1 MTDLDVAVLEAELT
15 RPGMTEGQRTEA
27 ARGLGLSSTRYAQR
41 LNRLL
46 DDPAAVEA
54 YPVLV
59 NRLRRVRAGRR
70 SRFAGR

>member
-1 MTDLDVAVLEAELT
+1 MTDLDVAVLEAELA
-15 RPGMTEGQRTEA
+15 RPSMTEGQRTTVA
-27 ARGLGLSSTRYAQR
+27 LGLGLSSTRYAQR

-59 NRLRRVRAGRR
+59 NRLRRVRAARR

>member
-1 MTDLDVAVLEAELT
+1 MTDLDVAVLEAELA
-15 RPGMTEGQRTEA
+15 RPGMTEGQRTTA
-27 ARGLGLSSTRYAQR
+27 ALQLGLSSTRYAQR

-46 DDPAAVEA
+46 DDPAAVET

-59 NRLRRVRAGRR
+59 NRLRRVRAARR